1 MKKPVKLAAALKY
14 VEDEME
20 APVVVA
26 CGRGAIAEKII
37 QTAAAEKVPVYRDPS
52 LAQLLASM
60 ETGTEI
66 PPELYPAVAR
76 IIAFVWQLDE
86 KYAGKIGAVSD

>member
-1 MKKPVKLAAALKY
+1 
-14 VEDEME
+14 
-20 APVVVA
+20 
-26 CGRGAIAEKII
+26 
-37 QTAAAEKVPVYRDPS
+37 
-52 LAQLLASM
+52 AQLLASM